1 MWYSYISRKSLKTI
15 KDLDGSTS
23 FEIVQKVS
31 TRDVAPEDCQ
41 TIDGNVCVAK
51 KDERAESTNGIDDKN
66 DSSAV
71 IAGTSLAVVIALLNL
86 H

>member
-1 MWYSYISRKSLKTI
+1 MFNHVTCLKPI

-31 TRDVAPEDCQ
+31 TPDVAPDDCQ
-41 TIDGNVCVAK
+41 TIEGNVCITK
-51 KDERAESTNGIDDKN
+51 KDERAKATTGKPKTTTAK
-66 DSSAV
+66 SSAV
-71 IAGTSLAVVIALLNL
+71 IAGTSLAALIALLNL